1 MIGRSIE
8 SLVLA
13 LALAAA
19 VIFAVFVNGFASW
32 QNVSNLAQNSASL
45 TILSCGMAVVIIT
58 RGLDLSQIAVMVAA
72 STAFGILLTGGYGV
86 PAALAVA
93 LVAAVVLG
101 VVNGWLVAYFEI
113 PSLLATLAT
122 AMLITGGSRW
132 AILQGEFLVL
142 LPKDNPFI
150 AEISSGRI
158 LGVPLSVAVAV
169 AIVAVTGILLSQ
181 TIVGRTVYA
190 MGDNIGAARLSG
202 LPVRAVTLLAY
213 VFAALTALIAGL
225 IVASSSGAVDFR
237 TVTNGTL
244 LFEVIMVVVLGGVSL
259 RGGRGSVLSIIAGVF
274 LIAVLRNG
282 MTLMNLSTQAQGLIL
297 GMTLITAIVIDNY
310 RNPRDPETE
319 TQGDL

>member
-1 MIGRSIE
+1 MSGRSIE

-93 LVAAVVLG
+93 LVAAVMLG

-169 AIVAVTGILLSQ
+169 AILAVTGILLSQ

-202 LPVRAVTLLAY
+202 LPVRAVTLVAY

-282 MTLMNLSTQAQGLIL
+282 MTLMNLSTQAQGLVL

>member
-169 AIVAVTGILLSQ
+169 AILAVTGILLSQ

>member
-1 MIGRSIE
+1 MIGRSME
-8 SLVLA
+8 GLVFA

-19 VIFAVFVNGFASW
+19 AVFIVFVDGFASL
-32 QNVSNLAQNSASL
+32 QNLTNLAQNSASL
-45 TILSCGMAVVIIT
+45 TILSCGMAVVIMT

-72 STAFGILLTGGYGV
+72 STVFGVLLIGGHGFWTAFA
-86 PAALAVA
+86 AALATA
-93 LVAAVVLG
+93 LALG
-101 VVNGWLVAYFEI
+101 FVNGWLVAYFEI

-122 AMLITGGSRW
+122 AMLITGGTRW

-142 LPKDNPFI
+142 LPKDNPYI
-150 AEISSGRI
+150 AAISSGHV
-158 LGVPLSVAVAV
+158 LGVPLSVVLAL
-169 AIVAVTGILLSQ
+169 AIIAITGFMLTQ
-181 TIVGRTVYA
+181 TIIGRTVYA

-202 LPVRAVTLLAY
+202 LPVRVITLITYA
-213 VFAALTALIAGL
+213 FSACTALIAGL

-259 RGGRGSVLSIIAGVF
+259 RGGRGGVLSIVAGVF
-274 LIAVLRNG
+274 LIAILRNG
-282 MTLMNLSTQAQGLIL
+282 MTLMNLSTQMQGLIM